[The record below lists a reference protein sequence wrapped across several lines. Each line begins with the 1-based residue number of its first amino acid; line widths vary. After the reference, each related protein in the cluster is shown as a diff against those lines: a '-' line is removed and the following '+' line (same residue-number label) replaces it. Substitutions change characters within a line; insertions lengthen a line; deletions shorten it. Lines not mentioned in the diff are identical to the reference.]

1 MTCLCIFL
9 WGGDFQNKVKKIRNL
24 VDRPDEFNGPQDV
37 LVWKKKKRPG
47 MEDSFFKVFIEF
59 VITLILLYALVFR
72 L

>member
-37 LVWKKKKRPG
+37 LVWKKKKDQ
-47 MEDSFFKVFIEF
+47 EWKIHFLKS
-59 VITLILLYALVFR
+59 LLNL